1 MPTEDRNKRPRLDDI
16 LSGGS
21 DDFDALWNE
30 TDAAGDDGPL
40 PAGTYRC
47 LVVNGELSQSRG
59 KQTPSYKLTCEVIE
73 PAPFAGRRIWH
84 DLWLTPKALPT
95 AKRDLA
101 KLGITRPAQ
110 MNAPLRSGIVIEAKL
125 TTRTEDDGRTFNRVR
140 DFQVVADG
148 PPPGALDP
156 DEDDDARGVPF

>member
-1 MPTEDRNKRPRLDDI
+1 MPSDDRKRPRLDDI
-16 LSGGS
+16 LSGGA
-21 DDFDALWNE
+21 DDFDALWDE
-30 TDAAGDDGPL
+30 TDAAGDDVPL

-47 LVVNGELSQSRG
+47 LVVAGELSQSRG
-59 KQTPSYKLTCEVIE
+59 KGTPSFKMTLEVIA
-73 PAPFAGRRIWH
+73 PAPFAGRRVWH

-101 KLGITRPAQ
+101 KLGITQTRQ
-110 MNAPLRSGIVIEAKL
+110 LNAPLRAGIVIEAKI
-125 TTRTEDDGRTFNRVR
+125 TQRTEDDGRVFNRVR

-156 DEDDDARGVPF
+156 DEDDDAKGVPF